1 MKRTTIYF
9 SSIHVG
15 SGHRA
20 FSLVEVVLAL
30 GVVSFALLALIGLLP
45 AGLGVQKSS
54 MNEARSIQ
62 VLSQIAQAM
71 QAIRRDEG
79 SGMLE
84 FPSPLEVLDVTPG
97 AVELSLASDGTL
109 SNHSTD
115 LRGTIIIEQLPAPAG
130 SPGLLPVY
138 ISVAWPASATRSGGV
153 WNNAEGSVE
162 TFIYVAVPN

>member
-1 MKRTTIYF
+1 MKRNTICF
-9 SSIHVG
+9 SGFHAR
-15 SGHRA
+15 SGPRA
-20 FSLVEVVLAL
+20 FSLIEVVLSL

-54 MNEARSIQ
+54 LNESRSIQ

-79 SGMLE
+79 SGVLE
-84 FPSPLEVLDVTPG
+84 FPSPLGGLNVAPG

-109 SNHSTD
+109 SNNSTD
-115 LRGTIIIEQLPAPAG
+115 SRGTIFIEQLPAPAG
-130 SPGLLPVY
+130 SPGLLPAY
-138 ISVAWPASATRSGGV
+138 ISVAWPASAKRSGGV

-162 TFIYVAVPN
+162 TFIYVAVPD